1 MEGADK
7 LHAANGKHQLP
18 RSPSSVLQQLALEE
32 ADALEDLRLSDQ
44 GNEEPGRPAGEE
56 RGEAGRSSGCSKPN
70 PAASE
75 AEPAP
80 SLPAP
85 PRSLRRPQPAYAH
98 GPGDRGAPAHGFGAP
113 DWRPQQPV
121 SPMYY
126 MPQYE
131 AYGPEAPLGSPGAPR
146 SAAMRMP
153 CAYQRSC
160 RGGRTRSR
168 AGSRCRGSRGAVG
181 RPQSSRFLVAAL
193 ARRALGSLGALACVA
208 APVGAGGTCR
218 RGRAVCHP
226 AGWAGA
232 WGGSAPPPAPE
243 GYLRAPDSRRAPSW
257 RARTQAWSRTR
268 THGTTTRRS
277 RCTPARS
284 WGRRWPARRARRS
297 PAACRPA
304 RRAAPT
310 TTACSRCRSCPVRG
324 RARPLRGRG
333 ALFFIFAT
341 ISLSAARPNEHALA
355 QRTATPLCRARG
367 RAARHGRPA
376 DGDGPQRA
384 IAGRHGAAVRRPALL
399 AHGRAAAAARRR
411 AALAGRHAARPR
423 APRQRRPRQG
433 APRTRRAPL
442 GGQRPEPARSQDLK
456 TYRCRLPTRPARAGM
471 RRGGPATRPA
481 QAHGPAG
488 KGAARSGPARAQA
501 LRRRVHAQA
510 RAARRPVAGDAARV
524 LMARPGARSSGSTW
538 RRRTAAS
545 PRRARRS

>member
-1 MEGADK
+1 
-7 LHAANGKHQLP
+7 
-18 RSPSSVLQQLALEE
+18 
-32 ADALEDLRLSDQ
+32 
-44 GNEEPGRPAGEE
+44 
-56 RGEAGRSSGCSKPN
+56 
-70 PAASE
+70 
-75 AEPAP
+75 
-80 SLPAP
+80 
-85 PRSLRRPQPAYAH
+85 
-98 GPGDRGAPAHGFGAP
+98 
-113 DWRPQQPV
+113 
-121 SPMYY
+121 MYY

-384 IAGRHGAAVRRPALL
+384 IAGRHGAAVWRPALL

>member
-1 MEGADK
+1 
-7 LHAANGKHQLP
+7 
-18 RSPSSVLQQLALEE
+18 
-32 ADALEDLRLSDQ
+32 
-44 GNEEPGRPAGEE
+44 
-56 RGEAGRSSGCSKPN
+56 
-70 PAASE
+70 
-75 AEPAP
+75 
-80 SLPAP
+80 
-85 PRSLRRPQPAYAH
+85 
-98 GPGDRGAPAHGFGAP
+98 
-113 DWRPQQPV
+113 
-121 SPMYY
+121 

-310 TTACSRCRSCPVRG
+310 TTACSRCRSCPVRAAPARSGAQARRAIFKFWSPLQRAPPARTSMHWRNAPPHRCAG
-324 RARPLRGRG
+324 RAAGLPGMGGQPMVMGPNGPLPAGMVLPYGGPPFSPTAGLPPRLAGGPPLQAGMRHGRVHRASDDLDKVRP
-333 ALFFIFAT
+333 
-341 ISLSAARPNEHALA
+341 
-355 QRTATPLCRARG
+355 G
-367 RAARHGRPA
+367 RAAR
-376 DGDGPQRA
+376 
-384 IAGRHGAAVRRPALL
+384 LL
-399 AHGRAAAAARRR
+399 VGS
-411 AALAGRHAARPR
+411 
-423 APRQRRPRQG
+423 
-433 APRTRRAPL
+433 
-442 GGQRPEPARSQDLK
+442 ARSPPALK
-456 TYRCRLPTRPARAGM
+456 TYRCRLPTRPA
-471 RRGGPATRPA
+471 
-481 QAHGPAG
+481 
-488 KGAARSGPARAQA
+488 
-501 LRRRVHAQA
+501 
-510 RAARRPVAGDAARV
+510 
-524 LMARPGARSSGSTW
+524 
-538 RRRTAAS
+538 
-545 PRRARRS
+545 